1 LDHWCFPIK
10 IQITFSYLHRNHPW
24 GFSETQAYVR
34 ILHYTC
40 SSLMLFPVSPRITH
54 SLIPLSHAKNFADS
68 QLQAFVFKICCQIH
82 PVIISE
88 SYGYG
93 QLLYFCF
100 YFPLAS
106 IMSICHFY
114 NTAKI
119 SFFSLNFLATHSSMR
134 DLNSPTRDQTQ
145 APSIWNRVLTT
156 ANHWTTKEVPRGKY
170 FFKCNL
176 YIE

>member
-1 LDHWCFPIK
+1 
-10 IQITFSYLHRNHPW
+10 
-24 GFSETQAYVR
+24 
-34 ILHYTC
+34 
-40 SSLMLFPVSPRITH
+40 MLFPVSPRIMH
-54 SLIPLSHAKNFADS
+54 SLIPLSQAKNFAVS
-68 QLQAFVFKICCQIH
+68 QLQAFVFKTCRQIL

-93 QLLYFCF
+93 QLVYFCF

-106 IMSICHFY
+106 IMSNCHFY
-114 NTAKI
+114 NTAKR
-119 SFFSLNFLATHSSMR
+119 SFFPLNFLATHSSMS
-134 DLNSPTRDQTQ
+134 DLNSLTRDQTQ

-156 ANHWTTKEVPRGKY
+156 ANHWSTKEVPRGKY